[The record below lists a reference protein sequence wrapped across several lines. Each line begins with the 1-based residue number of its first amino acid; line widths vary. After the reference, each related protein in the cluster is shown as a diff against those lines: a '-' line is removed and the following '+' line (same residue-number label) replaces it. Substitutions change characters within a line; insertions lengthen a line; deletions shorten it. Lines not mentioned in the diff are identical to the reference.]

1 MQASAAALWINAF
14 FYGFDTTVTEFVH
27 KLYDISGPFFSGLFD
42 FISFLGKDGI
52 ILIILSIAL
61 SLFKRTRKVGTVML
75 IGLAIGAL
83 FTNCCLKVL
92 IARPRPYMDSNSIF
106 YKYWLVVGQRVESD
120 KSFPSGH
127 TTAAFA
133 AMTGVFL
140 TCNKKYS
147 WTAFIFAFLMGIA
160 RIYLCVHFPSDVLA
174 GIIVGVVSSILAY
187 IIGKKLPDKY
197 YESDFFKKKHKGL
210 HEE

>member
-27 KLYDISGPFFSGLFD
+27 KLYDLSAPFFQGLFD

-52 ILIILSIAL
+52 ILILLSIVL
-61 SLFKRTRKVGTVML
+61 TLFRKTRKVGIVML
-75 IGLAIGAL
+75 LGLAIGAL

-92 IARPRPYMDSNSIF
+92 IARPRPYMDSESLF

-174 GIIVGVVSSILAY
+174 GVIVGVVSSIIAY
-187 IIGKKLPDKY
+187 WISKKLPEKI
-197 YESDFFKKKHKGL
+197 YESDFLKKKKHGL
-210 HEE
+210 HEK